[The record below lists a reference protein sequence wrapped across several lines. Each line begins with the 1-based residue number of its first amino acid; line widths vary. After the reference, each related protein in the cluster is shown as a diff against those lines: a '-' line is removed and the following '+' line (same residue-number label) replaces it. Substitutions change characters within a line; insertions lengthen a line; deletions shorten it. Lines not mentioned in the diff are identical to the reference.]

1 MNKKYL
7 LFYLFFLYSILLN
20 ILNIM
25 NSTNITNIS
34 KKKKAEFDEIFKL
47 IDEGNFFIDINL
59 FRNLF
64 ESDFYEHFLYYIE
77 NKMDE
82 TIKINP
88 IIILHTNIN
97 LLSIQ
102 DTYHYDK
109 IIQFAKILHKYTN
122 NIKKF
127 IFHGSS
133 TLIVYFINSI
143 NISLGTNLNNK
154 IFFSNDDLFI
164 SESTSNK
171 NIE

>member
-1 MNKKYL
+1 MNK
-7 LFYLFFLYSILLN
+7 SN
-20 ILNIM
+20 
-25 NSTNITNIS
+25 TTNIS

-47 IDEGNFFIDINL
+47 IDKENFFIDINL

-64 ESDFYEHFLYYIE
+64 ESDFYEHFLSYIE

-97 LLSIQ
+97 SLSIQ

-122 NIKKF
+122 NIKKI
-127 IFHGSS
+127 IFYGSS
-133 TLIVYFINSI
+133 SLTLNFIKLISVALET
-143 NISLGTNLNNK
+143 NISDK
-154 IFFSNDDLFI
+154 IFFSNDNLF
-164 SESTSNK
+164 TSK
-171 NIE
+171 SLTQEYIDK

>member
-1 MNKKYL
+1 MNKNIYYFIHL
-7 LFYLFFLYSILLN
+7 IL
-20 ILNIM
+20 LNIM

-47 IDEGNFFIDINL
+47 IDEENFFIDINL

-64 ESDFYEHFLYYIE
+64 ESDFYEHFLSYIE
-77 NKMDE
+77 NKMDDK
-82 TIKINP
+82 IKINP
-88 IIILHTNIN
+88 VIILHTNIN

-127 IFHGSS
+127 IFYGSS
-133 TLIVYFINSI
+133 TLILYFIDLI
-143 NISLGTNLNNK
+143 NKSLGSNLNNK
-154 IFFSNDDLFI
+154 IFYSNDDLFI
-164 SESTSNK
+164 SESNSNSNSNSNK